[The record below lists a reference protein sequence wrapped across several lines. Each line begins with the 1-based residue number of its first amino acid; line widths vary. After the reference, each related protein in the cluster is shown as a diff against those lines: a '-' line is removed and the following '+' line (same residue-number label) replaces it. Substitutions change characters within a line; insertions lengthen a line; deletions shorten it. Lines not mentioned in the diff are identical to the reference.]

1 MVGMACS
8 DVMNK
13 VKIIDKMSKYEPF
26 EVIIVIWLGFDALI

>member
-13 VKIIDKMSKYEPF
+13 AKIIDKMSKDDPF